1 MNINIDAVNPT
12 IVIIDST
19 ESEYLQDDLGDALA
33 DVSVSCCTCSCS
45 CCC

>member
-1 MNINIDAVNPT
+1 MEIMIET
-12 IVIIDST
+12 TQILIIDST
-19 ESEYLQDDLGDALA
+19 ESEYLQDDMSGALA

>member
-1 MNINIDAVNPT
+1 MEMTIQATNIL
-12 IVIIDST
+12 IIDST
-19 ESEYLQDDLGDALA
+19 ESEYLIDDLSGDLA

>member
-1 MNINIDAVNPT
+1 MNIIIETTAIT
-12 IVIIDST
+12 IIDST
-19 ESEYLQDDLGDALA
+19 ESEYLQEDMNGALA

>member
-1 MNINIDAVNPT
+1 MEILIDTNFISIT
-12 IVIIDST
+12 DTT
-19 ESEYLQDDLGDALA
+19 ESEYLQDDFSGALA

>member
-1 MNINIDAVNPT
+1 MEIKIEAT
-12 IVIIDST
+12 QIFITDST
-19 ESEYLQDDLGDALA
+19 ESEYLQDDMSGALA